1 MKRRALL
8 KNGILIGLGVWLPLE
23 KIVAARGT
31 RPFHRWQ
38 MGDLELTVITD
49 GLIRMS
55 PVQPNV
61 APAGP
66 PAAVDSLLAGSFR
79 STKEVDLAINIL
91 AIRKIR
97 DGSRTIL
104 VDTGVGTG
112 FGMNLGSE
120 SGWLA
125 QSLKDADIIPDSVTD
140 IIITHAHPDHIGGL
154 FYKDGTP
161 VFPHAQVY
169 LSAVEHAFWTS
180 EHPDF
185 SHSTLDHTELLKQV
199 LDCAHRILTALQGR
213 LHLFNDKD
221 ELLGCIWMERA
232 EGHTP
237 GHSLVHVFSN
247 GEELVHIADLLH
259 SDVLLAP
266 HPEWGFSG
274 DTDIALAAAT
284 RRRVLSGLAE
294 KRAKIFSYHLPW
306 PGVGHVRRQGEGFE
320 WVAEAYVVPG

>member
-8 KNGILIGLGVWLPLE
+8 KNGILIGLGAWLPLE
-23 KIVAARGT
+23 KILAGRGT

-38 MGDLELTVITD
+38 MGELELTVITD

-91 AIRKIR
+91 AIRK
-97 DGSRTIL
+97 GSRTIL

-120 SGWLA
+120 SGWLP
-125 QSLKDADIIPDSVTD
+125 QSLKDADIAADSVTD

-161 VFPHAQVY
+161 VFPHAEVY
-169 LSAVEHAFWTS
+169 LSAVEHAFWTA

-185 SHSTLDHTELLKQV
+185 SHSTLDHTDLLRQV
-199 LDCAHRILTALQGR
+199 LDCAHRTLAALKPR

-221 ELLGCIWMERA
+221 ELLGCIRLERA

-237 GHSLVHVFSN
+237 GHTMVHVFS
-247 GEELVHIADLLH
+247 GEEELVHIADLLH

-284 RRRVLSGLAE
+284 RRRVLSVLAE
-294 KRAKIFSYHLPW
+294 KRVKIFSYHLPW
-306 PGVGHVRRQGEGFE
+306 PGVGHVRRQGDGFE
-320 WVAEAYVVPG
+320 WVAEAYAVPG